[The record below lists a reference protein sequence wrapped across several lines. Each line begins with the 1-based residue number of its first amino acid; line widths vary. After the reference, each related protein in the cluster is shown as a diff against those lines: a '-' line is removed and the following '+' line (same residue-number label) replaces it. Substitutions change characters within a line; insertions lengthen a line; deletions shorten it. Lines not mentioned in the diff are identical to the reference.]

1 MDTWTDSPLPVDH
14 CPVCGH
20 AADVASTRSGAA
32 PSPGDISAC
41 LACASALV
49 FDDDLRLRRM
59 TQAEFADL
67 HPDNQEELRLYQQA
81 IRLIDRRKLDH
92 LR

>member
-41 LACASALV
+41 LAWCSAT
-49 FDDDLRLRRM
+49 RRM

-67 HPDNQEELRLYQQA
+67 HPDNQDY
-81 IRLIDRRKLDH
+81 ISRRYD
-92 LR
+92 